1 VIFDKEKK
9 KKLEGKRKRRRRRR
23 KKGSDAN
30 CKFGEQTRK
39 KHRRTNIDY
48 QTSDLNK

>member
-9 KKLEGKRKRRRRRR
+9 KKLEGKRKRRR

-30 CKFGEQTRK
+30 CNLANKQERNTEEQILII
-39 KHRRTNIDY
+39 KHLI
-48 QTSDLNK
+48 